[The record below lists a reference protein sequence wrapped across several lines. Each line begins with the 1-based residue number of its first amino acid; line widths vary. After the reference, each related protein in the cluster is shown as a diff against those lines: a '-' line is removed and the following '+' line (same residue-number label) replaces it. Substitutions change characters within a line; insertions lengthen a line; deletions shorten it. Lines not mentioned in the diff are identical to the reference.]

1 VFVEF
6 IRHNVFLKL
15 SHVFLMDLDVILIG
29 LNIANNI
36 GLDFNLKLGPI
47 EVSDPNYSYCRLMN
61 MIFILYSWIML
72 SGKF

>member
-1 VFVEF
+1 
-6 IRHNVFLKL
+6 
-15 SHVFLMDLDVILIG
+15 MDLDVILIG

-47 EVSDPNYSYCRLMN
+47 EVSDPNYSCCRLMN

-72 SGKF
+72 SGKY